1 MPPLPKSIQIKE
13 KISLC
18 FVGPYSVVARAV
30 EESDHQFPPPSIVR
44 ECLTGGRLCA
54 VCSLS

>member
-1 MPPLPKSIQIKE
+1 MSPVPKSIQIKE

-30 EESDHQFPPPSIVR
+30 EESDHQFPPSSIVR
-44 ECLTGGRLCA
+44 EYLTGGHLCA
-54 VCSLS
+54 VFSLS